1 MLARFAA
8 AVVCV
13 VTQQAFAESA
23 SLVGSWHADD
33 GRTYYEV
40 HFRPDHTFTLF
51 ARVSSRN
58 SELAVARMG
67 EEFGT
72 WQIAGDR
79 VVLDSTGASPRQSRV
94 SLRFRLSDGSL
105 RMQRFYDTPRT
116 DTYRRL
122 HLPMCAELRSA
133 AHAVLD
139 ERTLVGRW
147 RGHYRT
153 HNTEFAFQPDRR
165 VEFYSW
171 DLGSRRKF
179 SEATWRLGKDVLSM
193 KAHPDNERIIWH
205 ILRVGR
211 RCMVV
216 SDGSE
221 MSYALQRID

>member
-58 SELAVARMG
+58 PELAVARMG

-79 VVLDSTGASPRQSRV
+79 VVLDSTGVSPKQQSRV

-105 RMQRFYDTPRT
+105 RMQRFY
-116 DTYRRL
+116 
-122 HLPMCAELRSA
+122 LR
-133 AHAVLD
+133 
-139 ERTLVGRW
+139 
-147 RGHYRT
+147 
-153 HNTEFAFQPDRR
+153 F
-165 VEFYSW
+165 
-171 DLGSRRKF
+171 
-179 SEATWRLGKDVLSM
+179 
-193 KAHPDNERIIWH
+193 RITFT
-205 ILRVGR
+205 
-211 RCMVV
+211 
-216 SDGSE
+216 
-221 MSYALQRID
+221 